1 MNSIAHFHERAPER
15 SPDSLDGL
23 FGMIQRSGR
32 YDITVGL
39 QGDSR
44 CSGCFS
50 VCNYK
55 ELLMS
60 YLKPITKSTLFV
72 QNVNT
77 HTRTRT
83 FSHSQ
88 RQRNKLLFSLL
99 TLLVVVLVCGVSSQ
113 LENWLEVFA
122 PSFCFSITEMWKF

>member
-1 MNSIAHFHERAPER
+1 MT
-15 SPDSLDGL
+15 SLWSY
-23 FGMIQRSGR
+23 R
-32 YDITVGL
+32 
-39 QGDSR
+39 GDSG

-60 YLKPITKSTLFV
+60 YLKPITKSALFV

-83 FSHSQ
+83 NTFSHSQ
-88 RQRNKLLFSLL
+88 RQKQPSLQFCLL
-99 TLLVVVLVCGVSSQ
+99 TLLVVVTKLMFSCVESARSQ
-113 LENWLEVFA
+113 LENWLKVFA
-122 PSFCFSITEMWKF
+122 PSFVLASQKCGNFNVTVLPFFVTNLTS